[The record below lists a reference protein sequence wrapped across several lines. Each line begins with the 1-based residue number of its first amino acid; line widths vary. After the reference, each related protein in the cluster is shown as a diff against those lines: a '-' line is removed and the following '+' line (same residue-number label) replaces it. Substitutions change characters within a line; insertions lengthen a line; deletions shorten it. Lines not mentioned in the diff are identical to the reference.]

1 MPNNKILHFGLMQKK
16 YKRCGKTVVSN
27 LLNNLGYPVYNS
39 DKNAKK
45 LMNFKTELISK
56 IIHHLSK

>member
-1 MPNNKILHFGLMQKK
+1 MIKVGITGGIGS
-16 YKRCGKTVVSN
+16 GKTVVSN

-45 LMNFKTELISK
+45 FSY
-56 IIHHLSK
+56 